1 MSFAV
6 VTDSLAGLPLE
17 EVASRGLVV
26 IPLSYYMNGEEHT
39 CQAPEEYDS
48 AAFFRAMKQR
58 VEVKTSMIPPQ
69 RFAEYWEPLLQS
81 ELDILFLSASSGISS
96 SYQSATIAARQL
108 EESYPER
115 KIRVVDTLSSTL
127 GEGLLV
133 LRAFALREKG
143 MSLDETADTI
153 LSLRPYI
160 AHYFTVDDLLY
171 ISRGGRV
178 SGAKALLGTV
188 LGIKPLLKGDE
199 HGHIVMNG
207 KVRGRAAS
215 IKALAEKFDKIAR
228 YPGDQTV
235 FIAHGDCR
243 QDAETLAKL
252 IQEKNPPKKIIT
264 PFDPTNGAHAG
275 PGSLAIFLKATST
288 PASTKETIKNCRP
301 QRWETAVFAWLIVSC
316 YSSPRRPRTA
326 ASSSRLT
333 GRSGPSPFMT
343 PVWAALAQWPSFSL
357 QSGSAWLAAWRRA
370 FSNNV

>member
-39 CQAPEEYDS
+39 CQAPEDYDS

-69 RFAEYWEPLLQS
+69 RFAEYWETLLQS
-81 ELDILFLSASSGISS
+81 DLDILFLSASSGISS
-96 SYQSATIAARQL
+96 SYQSATIAAQQL

-252 IQEKNPPKKIIT
+252 IQEKNPPKKIIIT

-275 PGSLAIFLKATST
+275 PGSLAIFFEGDEHA
-288 PASTKETIKNCRP
+288 R
-301 QRWETAVFAWLIVSC
+301 QH
-316 YSSPRRPRTA
+316 
-326 ASSSRLT
+326 
-333 GRSGPSPFMT
+333 
-343 PVWAALAQWPSFSL
+343 
-357 QSGSAWLAAWRRA
+357 
-370 FSNNV
+370 